1 MYYQKTM
8 LIVFVTVFFMFLT
21 SDLVLQVKQTSLSH
35 GLLNALFPPNLDFK
49 ISSNDASEGGDKV
62 KEAVTTSLEKGKA
75 AVEESAKSAADVTK
89 GTAQKLKDTF
99 SSSSDL

>member
-21 SDLVLQVKQTSLSH
+21 SDLVLQDKQTSLSH
-35 GLLNALFPPNLDFK
+35 GLLNALFPPNLD
-49 ISSNDASEGGDKV
+49 NDASEGGDKV

-89 GTAQKLKDTF
+89 QTAQKLKDTF